1 MVIKSQR
8 LRAAGVVTGML
19 AISVSALL
27 LIKLAVTY
35 LSVET
40 APVVI
45 GAVAMAFLLYSLY
58 RIALSQIQYEDKLKD
73 LGKK

>member
-1 MVIKSQR
+1 MVIKSQK
-8 LRAAGVVTGML
+8 LRATGVVAGML
-19 AISVSALL
+19 AISVSSVI

-35 LSVET
+35 ISAEM
-40 APVVI
+40 APVVL
-45 GAVAMAFLLYSLY
+45 GAVTMAFLVYMLY

>member
-1 MVIKSQR
+1 MVIKSQK
-8 LRAAGVVTGML
+8 LRATGVVAGML
-19 AISVSALL
+19 AISVSSVI

-35 LSVET
+35 ISAEM
-40 APVVI
+40 APVVL
-45 GAVAMAFLLYSLY
+45 GAVAMAFLVYMLY